1 MPHYCGIQVNSIK
14 PLPQFYFLPKDGTL
28 LGGLHDMVHVKDLEH
43 LINKYHPLLLS
54 IMYIT

>member
-1 MPHYCGIQVNSIK
+1 M
-14 PLPQFYFLPKDGTL
+14 
-28 LGGLHDMVHVKDLEH
+28 GGLHDMVHVKDLEH